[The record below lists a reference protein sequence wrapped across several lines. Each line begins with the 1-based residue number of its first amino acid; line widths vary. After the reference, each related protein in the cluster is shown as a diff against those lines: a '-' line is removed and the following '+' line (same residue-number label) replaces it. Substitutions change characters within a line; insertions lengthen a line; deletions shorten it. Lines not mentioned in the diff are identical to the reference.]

1 METEKPKDGGSVP
14 GQVDPVVRG
23 ERDARNI
30 VSLTKRALDKA
41 RVRGVMD
48 GAKMVIDSLR
58 VVVPHHA
65 NALGGLLHIQELFE
79 LLDEA
84 EETIC
89 GKASNALEYKSDAEV
104 LAGQSHRRSETG
116 QRVPARHAASVG
128 AEH

>member
-1 METEKPKDGGSVP
+1 MATQKPKSGSSSP

-23 ERDARNI
+23 EREARNL
-30 VSLTKRALDKA
+30 VSLTKAALDQA

-65 NALGGLLHIQELFE
+65 DALGGLLHVEELFE

-89 GKASNALEYKSDAEV
+89 GKASNASIS
-104 LAGQSHRRSETG
+104 G
-116 QRVPARHAASVG
+116 AR
-128 AEH
+128 